1 MAIKLAKRSQSEVF
15 GTSFLDIISCGFG
28 AMLALLI
35 LAKDSDQKIDYVPT
49 EIIQTQSVVTIEPV
63 LTENSILKESVI
75 ELQNQIETL
84 SRRLERERI
93 ELQSSQMA
101 LGIKEQSIETSINQP
116 VQVGTIDSI
125 YSGGVPVGQDYIIFI
140 LDTSGSM
147 QQYWNIVFNT
157 IQNVISA
164 HPLVKGI
171 QVLNDNGEYLL
182 EGYADTWIP
191 DSESARNRAFE
202 KLRTWNSL
210 SNSSPAE
217 GLEKAL
223 RTYAKSD
230 QRLSIYVLGDDY
242 TGNSFDNVL
251 STVDRWNI
259 DIDGNRMASIH
270 GIGFPWGIGDRFS
283 TLMREVAFYNN
294 GVFLGL
300 SP

>member
-1 MAIKLAKRSQSEVF
+1 
-15 GTSFLDIISCGFG
+15 
-28 AMLALLI
+28 MLVLLI
-35 LAKDSDQKIDYVPT
+35 LAKDSEEEIDYIPT
-49 EIIQTQSVVTIEPV
+49 ESILSKPEVIIEPI
-63 LTENSILKESVI
+63 LTQNSILKESVADF
-75 ELQNQIETL
+75 QSQIENL
-84 SRRLERERI
+84 SIRLERERI
-93 ELQSSQMA
+93 ELQGSQIVVR
-101 LGIKEQSIETSINQP
+101 IKEQSVKTSISQP
-116 VQVGTIDSI
+116 DQVGTIDSI

-171 QVLNDNGEYLL
+171 QILNDNGEYLL
-182 EGYADTWIP
+182 DGYAGIWIP

-202 KLRTWNSL
+202 KLRTWNSF

-230 QRLSIYVLGDDY
+230 QSLSIYVLGDDY
-242 TGNSFDNVL
+242 SGNSYDNVL
-251 STVDRWNI
+251 STVDRWNV
-259 DIDGNRMASIH
+259 DIDGNRIASIH
-270 GIGFPWGIGDRFS
+270 GIGFPWGLSDRFS

-294 GVFLGL
+294 GVFIGL
-300 SP
+300 SR

>member
-1 MAIKLAKRSQSEVF
+1 MAIKLVKKNQSEVF

-28 AMLALLI
+28 AMLVLLI
-35 LAKDSDQKIDYVPT
+35 LAKDSEEETDYIPT
-49 EIIQTQSVVTIEPV
+49 EIIQAQPEVMIEPI
-63 LTENSILKESVI
+63 LTQNSILKESVVNF
-75 ELQNQIETL
+75 QSQIENL
-84 SRRLERERI
+84 SMRLERERI
-93 ELQSSQMA
+93 ELQSSQ
-101 LGIKEQSIETSINQP
+101 LVLRIKEQSIKTSISQP

-147 QQYWNIVFNT
+147 QQNWNIVFNT

-171 QVLNDNGEYLL
+171 QILNDNGEYLL
-182 EGYADTWIP
+182 DGYAGIWIP

-202 KLRTWNSL
+202 KLRTWNSY

-230 QRLSIYVLGDDY
+230 QSLSIYVLGDDY
-242 TGNSFDNVL
+242 TGNSYDNVL
-251 STVDRWNI
+251 STVDRWNM

-270 GIGFPWGIGDRFS
+270 GIGFPWGLTDRFA

-300 SP
+300 NP